1 MTSPGVFRLQELFIV
16 GRLVKGGVK
25 KGAIEM
31 LRIQDLQHL
40 EAQIQMVHLDEKRRA
55 QDLQWRLC
63 VYPGLFNRHVPQAY
77 QMLRKLLD
85 VHNLCEPIE
94 VNGKPG
100 YRFTAVGTFDR
111 RLTGK
116 MAMDNP
122 ANVFG
127 GGQGNPLWLPVY
139 APL

>member
-1 MTSPGVFRLQELFIV
+1 
-16 GRLVKGGVK
+16 
-25 KGAIEM
+25 
-31 LRIQDLQHL
+31 
-40 EAQIQMVHLDEKRRA
+40 
-55 QDLQWRLC
+55 
-63 VYPGLFNRHVPQAY
+63 
-77 QMLRKLLD
+77 MLRKLLD
-85 VHNLCEPIE
+85 VRNLCEPIE

-127 GGQGNPLWLPVY
+127 GGQGTHCGCQSMLPFESHGVVVV
-139 APL
+139 A